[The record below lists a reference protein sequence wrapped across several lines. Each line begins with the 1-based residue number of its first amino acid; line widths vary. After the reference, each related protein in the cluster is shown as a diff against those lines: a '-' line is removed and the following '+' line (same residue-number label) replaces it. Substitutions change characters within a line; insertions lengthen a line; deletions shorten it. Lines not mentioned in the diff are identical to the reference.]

1 MKHRVVRT
9 VLLIVLALI
18 WLGMAGL
25 VVTLAGMTQIQW
37 WLPTGLS
44 FVVALVAVWPLRRV
58 WSWITGTDKRWIN
71 IPVGLVMLTVALS
84 SIFYAVNYFGADSST
99 AREEKAVISG
109 KYSKE
114 RYRTRRTGRGRV
126 TRGEKYYVYYL
137 ILRMEDGTR
146 YDRQVSTGSYVKA
159 RVGDRVGYE
168 VQHGMLGFDVIK
180 FDAVCDDR

>member
-1 MKHRVVRT
+1 M
-9 VLLIVLALI
+9 
-18 WLGMAGL
+18 WFGMAGL
-25 VVTLAGMTQIQW
+25 IVTLTGMTQIQW
-37 WLPTGLS
+37 WLPTVVSL
-44 FVVALVAVWPLRRV
+44 VVAVAAVWPLRRV

-71 IPVGLVMLTVALS
+71 IPVGVVMLAVALS
-84 SIFYAVNYFGADSST
+84 SMFYSVNYFGADSST
-99 AREEKAVISG
+99 AREESAVVSG

-146 YDRQVSTGSYVKA
+146 FDRQVGTGSYVTA

-168 VQHGMLGFDVIK
+168 VRHGMLGFDVIK
-180 FDAVCDDR
+180 FDSVRDYR